1 MYICHACTI
10 SQSIMRT
17 MMRVLA
23 AVLSRKNPFFHPGQ
37 TDWRIQTLVLPNRN
51 NLQYF
56 PRPGSC
62 YRCHP
67 PKTFRSWRAQP
78 LTRERL
84 GFPENFEAQ
93 GLRAHIVRRA
103 RTVAPRVKS
112 TPLMSPRSFVSPCH
126 KYNGDPRSRTGLQN
140 GQAIVREGAQRQVI
154 KVYIHIC
161 R

>member
-51 NLQYF
+51 SLHHF
-56 PRPGSC
+56 SRPGSS

-67 PKTFRSWRAQP
+67 PNTFRSGRAQP
-78 LTRERL
+78 PTRERL
-84 GFPENFEAQ
+84 GFPEKLEAQ
-93 GLRAHIVRRA
+93 GLGAHVARRA
-103 RTVAPRVKS
+103 RTAAPRPRS
-112 TPLMSPRSFVSPCH
+112 TPLIRPRSFVSPRH
-126 KYNGDPRSRTGLQN
+126 KSRGDPRSRTGLQS
-140 GQAIVREGAQRQVI
+140 GQAIVREGAERPVI
-154 KVYIHIC
+154 KLYV
-161 R
+161 